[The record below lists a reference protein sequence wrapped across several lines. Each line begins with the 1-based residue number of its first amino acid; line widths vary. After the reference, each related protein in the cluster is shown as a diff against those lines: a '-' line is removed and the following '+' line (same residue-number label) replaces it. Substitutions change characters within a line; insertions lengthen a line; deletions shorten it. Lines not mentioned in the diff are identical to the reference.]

1 MTKKEERQIKYA
13 RLILEAGLGF
23 KKNMCISITA
33 EIEAYPFARLVA
45 KTAYEMGAKYVFIE
59 PRDLYLQ
66 AVRTN
71 TQSKENIGYY
81 PEFMRAYDKERVNEK
96 WGRISIDSTESF
108 EALKNANAEMNLLYT
123 RENRKATEIYHD
135 AVINHRIPWVVVCV
149 PGQKWAKK
157 VLGENGTVDEL
168 WDLVAPILY
177 LDEENPTKKW
187 FELTKEMMARRTKFN
202 NLHIK
207 SLHYKAEGTDFT
219 AGFNKK
225 AVWKGGEQVME
236 DGTVFIPNLPTFE
249 IYTAPDYK
257 TAEGFITT
265 KRPVN
270 VQGDKV
276 VNARF
281 EFKEG
286 RVISVKASEGQK
298 AIESYLKIDDGTPY
312 LGEIALVDN
321 ASPISKSKKIFTSIL
336 YDENASCHIALGSAY
351 PDCVSGGENASTD
364 KEKHSL
370 GLNTSIEH
378 TDFMVGDDTLDIV
391 ATTEDGKK
399 VDIMK
404 KGLFVI

>member
-1 MTKKEERQIKYA
+1 MTKTEERQKKYA

-23 KKNMCISITA
+23 KKDMCISITA

-45 KTAYEMGAKYVFIE
+45 ETAYEMGAKYVYIE

-71 TQSKENIGYY
+71 TQTKENIGYY
-81 PEFMRAYDKERVNEK
+81 PEFMKAYDKERVNEK

-108 EALKNANAEMNLLYT
+108 DNLKKANPEMNLIYT

-135 AVINHRIPWVVVCV
+135 AVINHRIPWVVICV
-149 PGQKWAKK
+149 PGIKWAKK
-157 VLGENGTVDEL
+157 TLGENATVEDL
-168 WDLVAPILY
+168 WDLIAPILY
-177 LDEENPTKKW
+177 LDEDNPTRKW
-187 FELTKEMMARRTKFN
+187 FELTDQMMERRKKFN
-202 NLHIK
+202 ALHIK

-219 AGFNKK
+219 VGLNEK

-236 DGTVFIPNLPTFE
+236 DGTIFIPNLPTFE

-257 TAEGFITT
+257 TAEGYITT

-281 EFKEG
+281 DFKEG
-286 RVISVKASEGQK
+286 KVIKVSAKEGQK
-298 AIESYLKIDDGTPY
+298 AIESYLKIDEGTPY

-321 ASPISKSKKIFTSIL
+321 ASPISKSGKIFTSIL

-351 PDCVSGGENASTD
+351 PDCVEGGENANTE
-364 KEKHSL
+364 KEKHAL

-378 TDFMVGDDTLDIV
+378 TDFMVGDDTLNII
-391 ATTEDGKK
+391 ALTKDGKE
-399 VDIMK
+399 VPIME